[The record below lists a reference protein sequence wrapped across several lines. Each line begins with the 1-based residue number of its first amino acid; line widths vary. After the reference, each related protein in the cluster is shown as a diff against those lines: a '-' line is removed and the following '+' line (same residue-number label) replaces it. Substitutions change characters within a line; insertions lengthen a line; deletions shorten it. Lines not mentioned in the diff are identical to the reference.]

1 NLTEGRCFGYFYALS
16 QSPHLPMAMAKQAPS
31 SSASP
36 ASAASPENFESALG
50 ELERI
55 VQSMEQ
61 GEMPLEASLT
71 AYQRGV
77 ALLKFC
83 QDKLGAAEQT
93 IRVLENGQLQAF
105 AADTNADEDD

>member
-1 NLTEGRCFGYFYALS
+1 
-16 QSPHLPMAMAKQAPS
+16 MAKQAPS
-31 SSASP
+31 P
-36 ASAASPENFESALG
+36 ASAVAPENFESALN

-61 GEMPLEASLT
+61 GEMPLEASLE

-77 ALLKFC
+77 GLLKFC

-93 IRVLENGQLQAF
+93 IRVLENGQLAAF
-105 AADTNADEDD
+105 AADIEAEEEGD

>member
-1 NLTEGRCFGYFYALS
+1 
-16 QSPHLPMAMAKQAPS
+16 MAKQAPS
-31 SSASP
+31 SA
-36 ASAASPENFESALG
+36 ASATSPENFESALG

-61 GEMPLEASLT
+61 GEMPLEASLA

-77 ALLKFC
+77 TLLKFC

-93 IRVLENGQLQAF
+93 IRVLENGELQSF
-105 AADTNADEDD
+105 AADTRADEDD

>member
-1 NLTEGRCFGYFYALS
+1 
-16 QSPHLPMAMAKQAPS
+16 MAKQAPS
-31 SSASP
+31 ASP
-36 ASAASPENFESALG
+36 SENLPENFESALG

-61 GEMPLEASLT
+61 GEMPLEASLA

-77 ALLKFC
+77 GLLKFC

-93 IRVLENGQLQAF
+93 LRVLENGELKSF
-105 AADTNADEDD
+105 AADTSADEED

>member
-1 NLTEGRCFGYFYALS
+1 
-16 QSPHLPMAMAKQAPS
+16 MAKQAPS
-31 SSASP
+31 SP
-36 ASAASPENFESALG
+36 AAAASPENFESALG

-61 GEMPLEASLT
+61 GEMPLEASLA

-93 IRVLENGQLQAF
+93 IRVLENGQLNPLEAI
-105 AADTNADEDD
+105 APDVSADEDD